1 MEIGTTNLEQIKRI
15 ARVLLHC
22 GVKRTDI
29 DLIVKHPF
37 SDIKIVA
44 IQTDCSSKL
53 LDITQAKDADI
64 WRTRMSK
71 EIDKS
76 KSVKEIILMITKPYR
91 LVALKHFAKYLS
103 EEDYAKHL
111 YYAWISVEA
120 PNLDPNF
127 TISEF
132 VRLFRDANKAYLM
145 NQEERTQLEGL
156 KDIVTVYRG
165 VTQKSQVPRK
175 SLSWTTNKETAQWF
189 ANRFDSNGKVYSA
202 TIPKERIYA
211 YFLGRDEYE
220 VIIDPRYLTNITKE
234 N

>member
-1 MEIGTTNLEQIKRI
+1 MEVGTTNLERIKGI
-15 ARVLLHC
+15 AKVLLHC
-22 GVKRTDI
+22 SVKRTEI

-44 IQTDCSSKL
+44 IQTDSGSKL
-53 LDITQAKDADI
+53 LDITQVKDADI

-71 EIDKS
+71 EIDKA
-76 KSVKEIILMITKPYR
+76 KSTMEIMLMITKSYR
-91 LVALKHFAKYLS
+91 LVALKHFGQYFS

-111 YYAWISVEA
+111 YFAWTSVEA

-127 TISEF
+127 NINEF

-145 NQEERTQLEGL
+145 SDKEQQEYECL
-156 KDIVTVYRG
+156 DNIVTVYRD

-175 SLSWTTNKETAQWF
+175 ALSWTIDKNTAKWF
-189 ANRFDSNGKVYSA
+189 ANRFDGNGDVYSA
-202 TIPKERIYA
+202 IIPKERIYA
-211 YFLGRDEYE
+211 YFLGRNEYE
-220 VIIDPRYLTNITKE
+220 VIVDPRYLTNITKE